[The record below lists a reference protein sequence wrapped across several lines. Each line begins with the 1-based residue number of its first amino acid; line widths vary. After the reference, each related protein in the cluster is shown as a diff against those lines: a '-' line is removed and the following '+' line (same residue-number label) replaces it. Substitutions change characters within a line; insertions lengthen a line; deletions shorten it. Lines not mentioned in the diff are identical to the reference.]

1 MLEGKGEV
9 LHFGNAKRNA
19 MGDKKVCIAIELRKV
34 RAHRNRSDVE
44 WKGERKSKRDCLEFS
59 GCF

>member
-19 MGDKKVCIAIELRKV
+19 MGDKKVCITIELRKV

-44 WKGERKSKRDCLEFS
+44 WKGERKSKRD
-59 GCF
+59 